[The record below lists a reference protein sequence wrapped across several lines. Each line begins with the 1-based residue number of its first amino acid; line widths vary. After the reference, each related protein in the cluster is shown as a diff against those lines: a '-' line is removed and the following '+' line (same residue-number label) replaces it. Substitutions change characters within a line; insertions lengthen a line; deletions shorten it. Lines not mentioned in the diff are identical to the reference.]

1 MQRLRFLL
9 GRRSLRSWVAGI
21 GLSISLVGGRAAGS
35 PDALCQDM
43 LTPCGPGSRAFARS
57 GLCLG
62 VPQERP
68 GGVVRFSDV
77 GEPIEL
83 PGELVRAVTS
93 SSPGVGVVG
102 VAGLVE
108 VEVAGWWG
116 LRGGTLRTGGRRL
129 RYLRTAQYSLIR

>member
-21 GLSISLVGGRAAGS
+21 GLSISLAGGRAVGS

-43 LTPCGPGSRAFARS
+43 LTSCGPGSRAFARS
-57 GLCLG
+57 GLYLG
-62 VPQERP
+62 VPEERP

-83 PGELVRAVTS
+83 PGELVRAATS
-93 SSPGVGVVG
+93 SSPGVGVV
-102 VAGLVE
+102 GLVE

-129 RYLRTAQYSLIR
+129 RYLCTAQYSLIC